1 MSRIGG
7 GGSLLDG
14 FFDLPAELMTALG
27 TVIGFAVLGDLN
39 SNQQNSLGNF
49 LILIGQI
56 LETNANQRFLFES
69 DRQTAQMQAMQ
80 RQIDEILRR
89 LGGA

>member
-1 MSRIGG
+1 
-7 GGSLLDG
+7 
-14 FFDLPAELMTALG
+14 MTALG

>member
-1 MSRIGG
+1 M
-7 GGSLLDG
+7 
-14 FFDLPAELMTALG
+14 
-27 TVIGFAVLGDLN
+27 LGDLN